1 MVSSPMEGDSDVESG
16 LSRPSNEGE
25 QERRPLLHNSSTQ
38 RMTDPEAQLTEE
50 RESDDIDEY
59 SLLNALE
66 HIVNENGNEGG
77 REEANTGF
85 ALRNGQN
92 EDEELQRLIRSW
104 NLSYTC
110 CVRLR

>member
-1 MVSSPMEGDSDVESG
+1 MEGDSDVESG

-38 RMTDPEAQLTEE
+38 RMNNPEAQLTEE

-66 HIVNENGNEGG
+66 HIINENGNEGG
-77 REEANTGF
+77 REEVNTRF
-85 ALRNGQN
+85 PLRNGQN
-92 EDEELQRLIRSW
+92 EDEELQRLVRSW